1 MVRDKQLCTSWEK
14 KMEAKR
20 EKLLVK
26 QYSLQL
32 KEEKAREK
40 EVSWM
45 CVILLY
51 VRPTA
56 RSSFINHL
64 VFPGSVGK
72 EEKERRKPE
81 A

>member
-40 EVSWM
+40 EVSWTLRYPAV
-45 CVILLY
+45 CAAHSTAILHI
-51 VRPTA
+51 
-56 RSSFINHL
+56 SFCISWL
-64 VFPGSVGK
+64 RRRRGEG
-72 EEKERRKPE
+72 EKKT
-81 A
+81 

>member
-45 CVILLY
+45 CVNLLY

-56 RSSFINHL
+56 RPTFIYHF
-64 VFPGSVGK
+64 VFPGSVGE

>member
-14 KMEAKR
+14 KMQAKQ

-32 KEEKAREK
+32 KEEKAKQK
-40 EVSWM
+40 EVGWCFYPAVYAAL
-45 CVILLY
+45 CVCDIPLIF
-51 VRPTA
+51 VCPG
-56 RSSFINHL
+56 FI
-64 VFPGSVGK
+64 GQ